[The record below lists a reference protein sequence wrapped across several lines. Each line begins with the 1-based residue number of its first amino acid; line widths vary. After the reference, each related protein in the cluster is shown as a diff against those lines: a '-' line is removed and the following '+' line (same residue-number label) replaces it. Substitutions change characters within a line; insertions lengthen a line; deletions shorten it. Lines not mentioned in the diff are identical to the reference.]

1 MILTTIL
8 KYELVHMNTILLHEE
23 KKFQTQEQIY
33 LIDLNIAFM
42 KSVKIKNK
50 QVTIKEIFSS

>member
-50 QVTIKEIFSS
+50 QVTIKKIFSS